1 MCQACVMNASL
12 THLSL
17 SQKSQEQQDKV
28 NKLFLESELASRVF
42 LQMAEDEG
50 LSQSYLRLGVKELS
64 TFNILGSSLASR

>member
-1 MCQACVMNASL
+1 MNASL